1 MKRVLYKLPFA
12 GFVLLS
18 LIGCNHKDFDEVGQ
32 LPVRDTV
39 TVLKYV
45 HPSMQT
51 GRKMWVADK
60 FGNEFYSDNVSLGT
74 RPDIIPKPGDRVYM
88 ERGFNRYGGE
98 YMMVLHNITAQNLMV
113 QHMIQK

>member
-74 RPDIIPKPGDRVYM
+74 RPDIIPKPGDKVYM

-98 YMMVLHNITAQNLMV
+98 YMMVLKNISAQKHVHASMK
-113 QHMIQK
+113 QK